1 MVSRT
6 VRLSFPVLLAL
17 LATGGAAQDR
27 PLAFVDVAL
36 VPLDSARVVEHQTVV
51 VRAGRIE
58 RVGSAGEVA
67 VPADAQRVD
76 GRGRF
81 LMPGLADMHTHLAHP
96 ETDQFYADDNRQALA
111 LFLAHGVT
119 TVRSMWGSPGL
130 LALRDSLRR
139 GDVLGPRMLT
149 ASPFVD
155 GRGQYD
161 DASTFKD
168 ETWRLVAETPDAAR
182 SAVREVHAAGYDFV
196 KVYSSL
202 SLPAYRAVLDEAEA
216 VGIPVVG
223 HVPWSVG
230 LARVLTDPRQ
240 ASVEHYSP
248 FFGLAEASDSPIRD
262 STAWWWRGF
271 GPPAYAAPERIAVL
285 ADVAAASGIWFSPTL
300 LISEWS
306 SAPQPRTLARL
317 DDPDLIRYTPP
328 AQRAGWR
335 DQAEG
340 FATNYARWGVD
351 MGAQRTFALALAR
364 ALHASG
370 ANVMLGTDD
379 TPALVPHGAAVHD
392 ELALWVEAGLT
403 PFEALRLATVNAH
416 AFLREHGR
424 GGGTGTLREG
434 EPADL
439 VLLRA
444 DPLADVAHARQIEGV
459 AVRGRYLDRARLDG
473 LLAGVERAYAE

>member
-1 MVSRT
+1 M
-6 VRLSFPVLLAL
+6 RLISAFLLVFV
-17 LATGGAAQDR
+17 LATGGAAQEHA
-27 PLAFVDVAL
+27 LAFVDVAL
-36 VPLDSARVVEHQTVV
+36 VPMDSARVVEHQTVV

-58 RVGSAGEVA
+58 RVGNAAEVA

-111 LFLAHGVT
+111 LFLAYGVT

-139 GDVLGPRMLT
+139 GDVLGPQVFT

-168 ETWRLVAETPDAAR
+168 ETWRFVAETPDAAR
-182 SAVREVHAAGYDFV
+182 SAVREIHAAGYDFV

-248 FFGLAEASDSPIRD
+248 FFGLAEASDSPVRD

-271 GPPAYAAPERIAVL
+271 GPPAYAETERLAVV
-285 ADVAAASGIWFSPTL
+285 ADIAAASGIWFSPTL
-300 LISEWS
+300 LISEWA

-317 DDPDLIRYTPP
+317 DAPELVRFTPP

-335 DQAEG
+335 SRAEG
-340 FATNYARWGVD
+340 FAANYARWGVD
-351 MGAQRTFALALAR
+351 MAAQRTFALALAR

-370 ANVMLGTDD
+370 ANLMLGTDD
-379 TPALVPHGAAVHD
+379 TPALVPHGIAVHD
-392 ELALWVEAGLT
+392 ELALWAKAGLT
-403 PFEALRLATVNAH
+403 PFETLRLATVAPH
-416 AFLREHGR
+416 DFLREWGL
-424 GGGTGTLREG
+424 GEGTGTLREG

-444 DPLADVAHARQIEGV
+444 DPLVDVANARRIEGV
-459 AVRGRYLDRARLDG
+459 AVRGRYLDRALLDD